1 MDSLR
6 HRGSYIATIAF
17 PTAVVL
23 GHREHIAAT
32 PIDSSNFLLLL
43 SEIDWTQK
51 DDKFESC

>member
-43 SEIDWTQK
+43 SEID
-51 DDKFESC
+51 